1 MTVRESTSLIVPLFN
16 ESELIEEFASTV
28 LNTDEVRRFYEV
40 VLVDDGSRDSSWQ
53 KLLEVRDRFE
63 NVRLVRH
70 NKNRGLGAALRSGVV
85 HSRSESV
92 CWIPI
97 DGSFAISDVIALADA
112 NERAEVILYRRLL
125 RSEVSRNMVSWAAHA
140 SFRAIFGCDVRH
152 QSGLFLM
159 PRHVYLENMAMSNR
173 AISNL
178 EFIVRLNRCGCDIAT
193 VDIPCFPRSGGSTK
207 TFSLRTILRSVRELA
222 GLLLLDPSLVRRRSA
237 NSVSRP

>member
-1 MTVRESTSLIVPLFN
+1 MRESTSLIVPLFN
-16 ESELIEEFASTV
+16 ESELIEEFANTV
-28 LNTDEVRRFYEV
+28 LNTDEVRKFCEV

-53 KLLEVRDRFE
+53 KLLDVRDRFE

-70 NKNRGLGAALRSGVV
+70 YKNRGLGAALRSGVV

-97 DGSFAISDVIALADA
+97 DGSFDISDVIALADA
-112 NERAEVILYRRLL
+112 NEKAEVILYRRLL

-140 SFRAIFGCDVRH
+140 SFRTIFGCDVRH

-207 TFSLRTILRSVRELA
+207 TFSLRSILRSVRELA

-237 NSVSRP
+237 NSVSQS

>member
-1 MTVRESTSLIVPLFN
+1 MQESTSLIVPIFN
-16 ESELIEEFASTV
+16 ESELIAEFENSV
-28 LNTDEVRRFYEV
+28 LNTDEVRKFFEV

-70 NKNRGLGAALRSGVV
+70 NENRGLGAALRSGVF
-85 HSRSESV
+85 HSRSERV

-97 DGSFAISDVIALADA
+97 DGSFDISDVIALADA
-112 NERAEVILYRRLL
+112 NEIAEVILYRRLL
-125 RSEVSRNMVSWAAHA
+125 RSERSRNIVSWAAHA
-140 SFRAIFGCDVRH
+140 SFRTIFGCDVRH

-159 PRHVYLENMAMSNR
+159 PRHVYLENLAMSNR

-178 EFIVRLNRCGCDIAT
+178 ELIVRLNRCGCDIAT
-193 VDIPCFPRSGGSTK
+193 VEIPCFPRSGGSTK
-207 TFSLRTILRSVRELA
+207 TFSLRSILRSVRELA